1 MHYLTIT
8 THFSSAHQLRSY
20 PGDCA
25 RLHGHNWKIKL
36 IFQAPRLNALGMG
49 IDFKELKQKI
59 NPVIQRYDHQ
69 YLNDL
74 PEFSQ
79 CNPTAEHIAE
89 VLFRAIQ
96 AIPLPEITL
105 NEVEVFESDQYSVIY
120 RESSPHQ

>member
-8 THFSSAHQLRSY
+8 THFSSAHQLQAY

-25 RLHGHNWKIKL
+25 RLHGHNWKIRL
-36 IFQAPRLNALGMG
+36 IFQAHQLNSLGMG
-49 IDFKELKQKI
+49 IDFKDLKK
-59 NPVIQRYDHQ
+59 NVNTVIERFDHC
-69 YLNDL
+69 YLNEL

-96 AIPLPEITL
+96 ALGLPGISL
-105 NEVEVFESDQYSVIY
+105 KEVEVFESDQYSVIY
-120 RESSPHQ
+120 RE